1 MYPGNHRV
9 CTRCIMDDTAA
20 DIVFD
25 EAGVCNY
32 CTEFLVRLDH
42 FVDPDPIARQRKLD
56 ELVVKVK
63 ENGRGKPY
71 DCIIGVSGGVAE
83 LNAKLLSPP
92 TASSNC
98 PIRTSR
104 TTGRA
109 VSPTKALKVTFT

>member
-25 EAGVCNY
+25 DAGVCNY

-42 FVDPDPIARQRKLD
+42 FVDPDPVARRRKLD

-71 DCIIGVSGGVAE
+71 DCIIGV
-83 LNAKLLSPP
+83 
-92 TASSNC
+92 
-98 PIRTSR
+98 
-104 TTGRA
+104 
-109 VSPTKALKVTFT
+109 